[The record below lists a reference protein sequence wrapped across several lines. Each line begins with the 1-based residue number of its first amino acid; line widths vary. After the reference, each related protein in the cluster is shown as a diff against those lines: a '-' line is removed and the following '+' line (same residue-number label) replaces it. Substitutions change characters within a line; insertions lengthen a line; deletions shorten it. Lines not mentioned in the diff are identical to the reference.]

1 MFRFNKIINIFLI
14 FIFISS
20 CSSSNDDKKI
30 VKPKNKVDLPVL
42 YSSAMQDLND
52 GKNENAVK
60 KFKMVEKDYS
70 FTEWGPKSILMQS
83 YVYYIGNK
91 PADAVVTLDRYIKS
105 YPNNSDR
112 IYADYLKAIISFDYI
127 NDPQKDQTRTLEAL
141 RQFKLLIDKYPNTEY
156 AKDAK
161 YKIDLLND
169 NLAAKEMYLGRYY
182 MDQKKWAAALSRFR
196 TVIEKYQTTIYIEE
210 ALYRMVEIY
219 HKLGLTEESNRAAA
233 LLGYN
238 YNSSE
243 WYKKSYFLIT
253 NQQDLPK
260 IKKDNFLLNNFKK
273 IFN

>member
-1 MFRFNKIINIFLI
+1 
-14 FIFISS
+14 
-20 CSSSNDDKKI
+20 
-30 VKPKNKVDLPVL
+30 
-42 YSSAMQDLND
+42 MQDLND

-141 RQFKLLIDKYPNTEY
+141 RQFKLLIGKYPNTEY

>member
-1 MFRFNKIINIFLI
+1 MFRFNKIINIFII

-141 RQFKLLIDKYPNTEY
+141 RQFKLLIGKYPNTEY

-182 MDQKKWAAALSRFR
+182 MDQKKWAAALSRFM

>member
-1 MFRFNKIINIFLI
+1 MFRFNKIINIFII

-219 HKLGLTEESNRAAA
+219 HKLGLTEESNRTAA